1 MGDERK
7 SIRVVMRDYHI
18 ILASNSPRRRKLLS
32 GLDLEYEVKVLPDIE
47 EGYPE
52 GLSMEEIPR
61 YIAAEKAAAYKDI
74 IADNDLIITAD
85 TVVVLGDE
93 VLGKP
98 TDLDDAR
105 RMLRELSGK
114 THQVITGVYL
124 MTKEKERG
132 FSVVTDVTFKELSD
146 EEIDYYVE
154 KYRPLDKAGA
164 YGIQEWI
171 GYIGVTGLNG
181 SYFNVMGLPVQRIY
195 NELLLF

>member
-7 SIRVVMRDYHI
+7 SFRMVNNYHI
-18 ILASNSPRRRKLLS
+18 ILASNSPRRKELLS
-32 GLDLEYEVKVLPDIE
+32 GLDLDYEVKVLPDIE
-47 EGYPE
+47 ESYPE
-52 GLSMEEIPR
+52 GLTMEEIPR
-61 YIAAEKAAAYKDI
+61 YIAAEKAAAYKGI
-74 IADNDLIITAD
+74 MSDNDLIITAD

-98 TDLDDAR
+98 TGLDDAR

-114 THQVITGVYL
+114 THQVITGVNI

-146 EEIDYYVE
+146 DEIDYYVE

-171 GYIGVTGLNG
+171 GYIGVTGLSG

-195 NELLLF
+195 NELKFF